1 MESLHCSENVCFII
15 MHGVMALWVGRRELA
30 NWCFVQEEVRQLS
43 DVRNLVNQLYEA
55 LNVEEHQ
62 LNKEREL
69 CGQLEELKV
78 ELEPLEQ
85 VSIRCVWA
93 HIASLFT
100 VGGDCHCGELVVIT
114 G

>member
-1 MESLHCSENVCFII
+1 MVFVTVKWKTGIGTLLGPMFMLCFI
-15 MHGVMALWVGRRELA
+15 
-30 NWCFVQEEVRQLS
+30 QEEVRQLS

-85 VSIRCVWA
+85 VSRKC
-93 HIASLFT
+93 L
-100 VGGDCHCGELVVIT
+100 
-114 G
+114 

>member
-1 MESLHCSENVCFII
+1 MEDDFKLTVNDNVY
-15 MHGVMALWVGRRELA
+15 VVNTPRQERLTK
-30 NWCFVQEEVRQLS
+30 EEVRQLS

-85 VSIRCVWA
+85 VSVRC
-93 HIASLFT
+93 L
-100 VGGDCHCGELVVIT
+100 
-114 G
+114 